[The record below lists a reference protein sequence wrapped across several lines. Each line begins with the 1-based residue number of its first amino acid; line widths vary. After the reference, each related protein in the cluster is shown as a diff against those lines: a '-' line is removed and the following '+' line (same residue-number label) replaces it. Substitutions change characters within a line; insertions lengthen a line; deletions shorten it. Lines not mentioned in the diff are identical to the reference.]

1 MKKITVLVL
10 FFFAFIGK
18 TTAQSEYGTY
28 TSIGIDKKF
37 GKWKFGAE
45 TELRTIDYLNLI
57 KRWSVELD
65 ASYKIAKPFSVN
77 FGYQLMNV
85 LDQKYLNYQWRNR
98 FKLEAEGKKKWGD
111 FSFSLSEG
119 LQLTTKDDNKR
130 IKDDGSIDTYAINP
144 AWIWKNSF
152 EIEYDIPKSKFSPG
166 YEFQTYYELN
176 NPDGNDFDKIRNT
189 LFLKYKINKNNS
201 FKIYGLI
208 NSELGTDE
216 AEYSGKYILG
226 LKYNYHF

>member
-1 MKKITVLVL
+1 MKKIKILSIV
-10 FFFAFIGK
+10 FFAIISK
-18 TTAQSEYGTY
+18 VAAQSEYGTF
-28 TSIGIDKKF
+28 TSIGVDKKI
-37 GKWKFGAE
+37 GKWKLEAE

-57 KRWSVELD
+57 NRWSIELN
-65 ASYKIAKPFSVN
+65 AGYKIAKPFTVN

-85 LDQKYLNYQWRNR
+85 LDQKYMNYQWRNR

-130 IKDDGSIDTYAINP
+130 IRDDGSIDTYAINP
-144 AWIWKNSF
+144 AWVWKNSF
-152 EIEYDIPKSKFSPG
+152 EVEYDIPKSKLSPG

-201 FKIYGLI
+201 LKIYGLI

>member
-1 MKKITVLVL
+1 MKKIKILSIV
-10 FFFAFIGK
+10 FFAIISK
-18 TTAQSEYGTY
+18 VTAQSEYGTF
-28 TSIGIDKKF
+28 TSIGVDKKI
-37 GKWKFGAE
+37 GKWKLEAE

-57 KRWSVELD
+57 NRWSIELN
-65 ASYKIAKPFSVN
+65 AGYKIAKPFTVN

-85 LDQKYLNYQWRNR
+85 LDQKYMNYQWRNR
-98 FKLEAEGKKKWGD
+98 LKLEAEGKKKWGD

-130 IKDDGSIDTYAINP
+130 IRDDGSIDTYAINP
-144 AWIWKNSF
+144 AWVWKNSF
-152 EIEYDIPKSKFSPG
+152 EVEYDIPKSKLSPG

-189 LFLKYKINKNNS
+189 LFLKYKINKNNA
-201 FKIYGLI
+201 FKIFGSI

>member
-1 MKKITVLVL
+1 MKKIKILVL
-10 FFFAFIGK
+10 LFFAIVGK
-18 TTAQSEYGTY
+18 MNAQSEFGTY
-28 TSIGIDKKF
+28 TSIGVDKKI
-37 GKWKFGAE
+37 GKWELEAE
-45 TELRTIDYLNLI
+45 TEVRTIENLNLI
-57 KRWSVELD
+57 NRWSIGLNAD
-65 ASYKIAKPFSVN
+65 YKIIKPLSVN
-77 FGYQLMNV
+77 LGYQLMNV
-85 LDQKYLNYQWRNR
+85 LDQKYLNYQWRHR

-130 IKDDGSIDTYAINP
+130 IKDDGSIDTYAISP

-152 EIEYDIPKSKFSPG
+152 EVEYDIPKSKFSPG

-176 NPDGNDFDKIRNT
+176 NPDGNDFDKIRNS

-201 FKIYGLI
+201 LKIFGLI